1 MTFSLFQQ
9 RSLFLGPT
17 HLKGGVIDDS
27 ATACGARS
35 LGRVYQPPEMPAN
48 SWCSALE
55 LHLTTI
61 EEEEALES
69 PSSVMMSEH
78 LSRVPDEWL
87 RYGS

>member
-55 LHLTTI
+55 LHLTTT
-61 EEEEALES
+61 EEEDIGI
-69 PSSVMMSEH
+69 SEFSYDVRTPFPR
-78 LSRVPDEWL
+78 SR
-87 RYGS
+87 